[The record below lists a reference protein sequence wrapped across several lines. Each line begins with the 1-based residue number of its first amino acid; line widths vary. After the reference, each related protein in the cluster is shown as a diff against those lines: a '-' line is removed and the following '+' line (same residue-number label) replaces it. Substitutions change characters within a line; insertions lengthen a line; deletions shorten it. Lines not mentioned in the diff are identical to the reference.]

1 LSSQGI
7 GMVLAV
13 QRMTTQMSLILLNLF
28 SLTNGSK
35 SFNKL
40 VKPITI
46 FIIKT
51 EEQKSIIVPQDD
63 DAQEG
68 GA

>member
-1 LSSQGI
+1 
-7 GMVLAV
+7 MVLAA
-13 QRMTTQMSLILLNLF
+13 QRMITRMSLILLNL
-28 SLTNGSK
+28 SLLTNGSK